1 MKLKKWLLGVT
12 LSVCLMLNVMVMPT
26 ASAGFFDDFVTK
38 SFPSIAALQEESGAK
53 SSLQE
58 SVELFE
64 RWHELVDK
72 GMTKLNEWGDLL
84 KEKGVAMVLD
94 HFSGQINDYVN
105 EKAPLKIEQ
114 GYETKIVPVVTIGS
128 KGYIGAAQISGPKD
142 KVEQCKAAL
151 TVEGQLASGTVRIQ
165 YLVPID
171 TSTPASLDSIH
182 RVQGVGVSARL
193 DLGFPG

>member
-1 MKLKKWLLGVT
+1 MKLNKWVTGSILSFCLLLHAVT
-12 LSVCLMLNVMVMPT
+12 MPAVS
-26 ASAGFFDDFVTK
+26 ASPLDDFLNK
-38 SFPSIAALQEESGAK
+38 KIPSVAALQEDTKEK
-53 SSLQE
+53 SALLE
-58 SVELFE
+58 SVELLE
-64 RWHELVDK
+64 RWHELVDS

-84 KEKGVAMVLD
+84 KEKGVTLALD

-105 EKAPLKIEQ
+105 EKAPFKVEQ

-128 KGYIGAAQISGPKD
+128 KGYVGAAQISGPKEQ
-142 KVEQCKAAL
+142 VEKCMAAL
-151 TVEGQLASGTVRIQ
+151 TVEGRFASGAVRVQ

-171 TSTPASLDSIH
+171 TNRPVSMDSIH